1 MILDNPS
8 VDPAQQNTR
17 RKVRTKKPKSS
28 LPFDGD
34 VASPHSEAVTTATTR
49 KRRNPS
55 TGMALSSREISQPL
69 IEPVTERTPPNHVR
83 DLWDSFLSYFRR
95 MRAPQKRLRVCES
108 VSLGEKRFLAI
119 VKVDSES
126 FLLGGST
133 TNVSMLAKLSA
144 PTGFAAVFQ
153 KADEAGSL
161 R

>member
-1 MILDNPS
+1 MILDNPNA
-8 VDPAQQNTR
+8 DPAQQNTR

-34 VASPHSEAVTTATTR
+34 VASPQSAAVATANTR

-55 TGMALSSREISQPL
+55 TGMALPSREIFESA
-69 IEPVTERTPPNHVR
+69 IEPPAPNHGR
-83 DLWDSFLSYFRR
+83 RLWNSFLSYFRK